1 MRKYC
6 YILLILLSYSCSSQ
20 KKSILNTLKTTT
32 TYTIDSCETNFK
44 CSLSFIPNTKL
55 IIKKDEF
62 GLTYGEFVK
71 SDSIL
76 VKYQKKQQKE
86 NKAVDNF
93 FTETL
98 YFSIAKNDTKISLK
112 DIDLQKAN
120 MALQRECYCKGTAG
134 FFKITKGSLLF
145 DIKKN
150 ELTLN
155 TDFDIKNIPHKL
167 RKINKKVTLTD

>member
-1 MRKYC
+1 MKKYC
-6 YILLILLSYSCSSQ
+6 YILILLILYSCASQ
-20 KKSILNTLKTTT
+20 KENVLINLKKATVYPLNTCKTG
-32 TYTIDSCETNFK
+32 YK

-62 GLTYGEFVK
+62 GLSYGNFVK

-86 NKAVDNF
+86 NKAADNF

-98 YFSIAKNDTKISLK
+98 YFSIAKSDTEISLK
-112 DIDLQKAN
+112 DLDLQKVN
-120 MALQRECYCKGTAG
+120 MTLQRECYCKGTAG
-134 FFKITKGSLLF
+134 FFSITKGNLLF
-145 DIKKN
+145 NIKKN

-155 TDFDIKNIPHKL
+155 TVFDIKNIPHKL

>member
-1 MRKYC
+1 MKKYC
-6 YILLILLSYSCSSQ
+6 YILVILLSYSCASQ
-20 KKSILNTLKTTT
+20 KKSVLSNLKTATSYSLDT
-32 TYTIDSCETNFK
+32 CETNYK
-44 CSLSFIPNTKL
+44 CSLSFIPNKKV
-55 IIKKDEF
+55 IVKKDEF
-62 GLTYGEFVK
+62 GLSYGEFVK

-112 DIDLQKAN
+112 DLDLQKVN
-120 MALQRECYCKGTAG
+120 MVLQRECYCKGTAG
-134 FFKITKGSLLF
+134 FFKITKGDLLF

-155 TDFDIKNIPHKL
+155 THFDIKNIPHKL